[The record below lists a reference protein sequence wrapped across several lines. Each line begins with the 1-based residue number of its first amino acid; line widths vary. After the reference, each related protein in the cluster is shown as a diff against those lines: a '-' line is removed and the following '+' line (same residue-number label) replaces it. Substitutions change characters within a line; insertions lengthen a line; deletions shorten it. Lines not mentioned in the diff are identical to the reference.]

1 MMEYEKLL
9 FEDTKRKETQ
19 KALTEIKLGLFEQKE
34 EEKFDFSTYTKM
46 TYGKKYKGLYDLY
59 QNNETFQLVM
69 VCPLIENNK
78 NDYNERKDL
87 EPYGYDCLYLEYLDQ
102 EAYALVLEAA
112 IHERSF
118 WINFFYYFAGVLYI
132 LGTTLALGASIY
144 YIIQDSFLN
153 SILICGGLWGGII
166 VSTILFPILLMKYR
180 KFKAN

>member
-1 MMEYEKLL
+1 
-9 FEDTKRKETQ
+9 
-19 KALTEIKLGLFEQKE
+19 
-34 EEKFDFSTYTKM
+34 M

-112 IHERSF
+112 KKKKYQKYS
-118 WINFFYYFAGVLYI
+118 LYHI
-132 LGTTLALGASIY
+132 KNLKK
-144 YIIQDSFLN
+144 
-153 SILICGGLWGGII
+153 W
-166 VSTILFPILLMKYR
+166 
-180 KFKAN
+180 